1 MSGIADGIDF
11 LFSFASG
18 SSEKKA
24 GMSSGDG
31 KGVGLSYFLLT
42 FLWLAIFGKFSD
54 RDFSCIVTASSF
66 TMLSGF
72 IILAIK
78 VHGTRSV
85 SGLSSKTL
93 TLFVWFYSTR
103 LLATSLKSG
112 YNPVDSTGDY
122 VYQLVDFIAL
132 LLVLHL
138 LYCMHKTHRHS
149 YQEEN
154 DTFPLSSL
162 VFPCLALGYAVR
174 GNFNR
179 HAFFDTMFAGSVNIE
194 TVVMVPQLWMLGKA
208 GGKVCNMTAHFV
220 AATVASNV
228 MTFVWWWYCAPE
240 LEKRGPC
247 LLAQVIIVSQ
257 GVRLFLAA
265 DFMFYYAQAWM
276 SGTSVVLP
284 TQGEEM

>member
-11 LFSFASG
+11 LLTFVSG
-18 SSEKKA
+18 GCARK
-24 GMSSGDG
+24 GGVSSGDD
-31 KGVGLSYFLLT
+31 KGVGLSYFLLA
-42 FLWLAIFGKFSD
+42 FLWLGIFGKFSD

-66 TMLSGF
+66 AMLTGF

-78 VHGTRSV
+78 VHGTKSV
-85 SGLSSKTL
+85 SGLSCKTL
-93 TLFVWFYSTR
+93 TLWVWFYSTR

-122 VYQLVDFIAL
+122 VYQMVDFLSL
-132 LLVLHL
+132 LLVMHL
-138 LYCMHKTHRHS
+138 IYCIQKTHRHS
-149 YQEEN
+149 YQEEL
-154 DTFPLSSL
+154 DTFPLVPL
-162 VFPCLALGYAVR
+162 VLPCLCLGYAVR

-179 HAFFDTMFAGSVNIE
+179 HVFFDAMFSASVNIE

-208 GGKVCNMTAHFV
+208 GGKVDAMTCHFV

-247 LLAQVIIVSQ
+247 MLAQVIIVSQ
-257 GVRLFLAA
+257 GIRLFLAA
-265 DFMFYYAQAWM
+265 DFMFYYAQAWI